1 MRTSDRYLGKQV
13 LFGTIYAVLVL
24 SLVLVLGSLFKEIR
38 GLLVEQKAPPLLLV
52 RFIISVLPFSLMF
65 TIPWGFLTA
74 VLLVFGRLSTDHE
87 VTAFR
92 VAGMSLVR
100 LAMPVFLIGA
110 ALSGVCLYL
119 NVNVVPLAKAS
130 VQDLLMEEVKKDPRA
145 LLDPGKVQGFLKASK
160 SGSNMLFVEGKKGD
174 DLAGFH
180 LYWNRKLEKGEDG
193 EEERS
198 ERTYIHAEGASIKVD
213 NEKRQFSLRLL
224 NAFFEAKQQDGPP
237 NIGLSGAAEPLVLPY
252 DWKAPRTKANSMTN
266 AEIRQYIQDNPQLDD
281 DKKVDFRS
289 EITKRFSFSMA
300 CFAFAFVAVPLGLNS
315 RRKDT
320 STGLVISLLLG
331 AGYFMFTVFSAEFK
345 TDLGSSIAL
354 WLPNVLCILA
364 GLFLFRRAKFK

>member
-1 MRTSDRYLGKQV
+1 MRISDRYLGKQV

-24 SLVLVLGSLFKEIR
+24 SVVLVLGSLFKEIR
-38 GLLVEQKAPPLLLV
+38 GLLVEQKAPPMLLV

-92 VAGMSLVR
+92 VAGLSLTR
-100 LAMPVFLIGA
+100 LAMPVFIIGA

-130 VQDLLMEEVKKDPRA
+130 VQDLLMEQVKKDPRA
-145 LLDPGKVQGFLKASK
+145 LLDPGKVQAFLKESK
-160 SGSNMLFVEGKKGD
+160 NGSNKLFVEDKKGGE
-174 DLAGFH
+174 LVGFH
-180 LYWNRKLEKGEDG
+180 LYWNRKLEDGEDG

-224 NAFFEAKQQDGPP
+224 NAFFEAKQADGPP

-266 AEIRQYIQDNPQLDD
+266 GEIRQYLREKPELELRKQ
-281 DKKVDFRS
+281 VDFRS

-300 CFAFAFVAVPLGLNS
+300 CFAFAFVAVPLGLKS

-320 STGLVISLLLG
+320 STGLVLSLLLG
-331 AGYFMFTVFSAEFK
+331 AGYFLFSVFSAEFE
-345 TDLGSSIAL
+345 TDVGATVTL
-354 WLPNVLCILA
+354 WLPNVLCVLV

>member
-1 MRTSDRYLGKQV
+1 MRISDRYLGKQV

-38 GLLVEQKAPPLLLV
+38 SLLVEQKAPPMLLL

-87 VTAFR
+87 ITAFR

-100 LAMPVFLIGA
+100 LALPVFLIGA

-130 VQDLLMEEVKKDPRA
+130 VAELLLEQAKKDPRA
-145 LLDPGKVQGFLKASK
+145 LLDPGKVQAQLKSK
-160 SGSNMLFVEGKKGD
+160 KLFVEEKEGD
-174 DLAGFH
+174 GLVGFH
-180 LYWNRKLEKGEDG
+180 FYQLKED
-193 EEERS
+193 EEAGGAGLQRA
-198 ERTYIHAEGASIKVD
+198 YVHAERAVIKVD
-213 NEKRQFSLRLL
+213 NEKRQISLRLL
-224 NAFFEAKQQDGPP
+224 NAFFEAKQADGT
-237 NIGLSGAAEPLVLPY
+237 IDLGLSGAAEPLVLPY
-252 DWKAPRTKANSMTN
+252 DWKVPRTKANSMTN
-266 AEIRQYIQDNPQLDD
+266 EEIRAYIRDNPTLEKQ
-281 DKKVDFRS
+281 KQVDFRA

-300 CFAFAFVAVPLGLNS
+300 CFAFAFVAVPLGLKS

-320 STGLVISLLLG
+320 STGLVISILLG
-331 AGYFMFTVFSAEFK
+331 AGYFFFTVFSSEFK
-345 TDLGSSIAL
+345 TDFGATMTL
-354 WLPNVLCILA
+354 WLPNILCVLA

>member
-1 MRTSDRYLGKQV
+1 MRISDRYLGKQV

-24 SLVLVLGSLFKEIR
+24 SVVLVLGSLFKEIR

-52 RFIISVLPFSLMF
+52 RFVISVLPFSLMF

-92 VAGMSLVR
+92 VAGMSLPR
-100 LAMPVFLIGA
+100 LALPVFVIGA
-110 ALSGVCLYL
+110 LFSGICLYL

-130 VQDLLMEEVKKDPRA
+130 VAELLLEQAKKDPRA
-145 LLDPGKVQGFLKASK
+145 LLDPGKVQAQLRSK
-160 SGSNMLFVEGKKGD
+160 KLFVEEKGPD
-174 DLAGFH
+174 GLVGFH
-180 LYWNRKLEKGEDG
+180 FYQLKEEGEDG
-193 EEERS
+193 GEG
-198 ERTYIHAEGASIKVD
+198 TQGAYVHAEKAMIKVD
-213 NEKRQFSLRLL
+213 NEKRQISLRLL
-224 NAFFEAKQQDGPP
+224 NAFFEAKQADGPP

-252 DWKAPRTKANSMTN
+252 DWKPPRTKANSMTN
-266 AEIRQYIQDNPQLDD
+266 GEIRQYLRDNPDLEQR
-281 DKKVDFRS
+281 KKVDFRS

-300 CFAFAFVAVPLGLNS
+300 CLSFVFVAVPLGLKS

-320 STGLVISLLLG
+320 STGLVLSLLLG
-331 AGYFMFTVFSAEFK
+331 AGYFLFSVFSAEFE
-345 TDLGSSIAL
+345 TDLGATVTL
-354 WLPNVLCILA
+354 WLPNILCILV

>member
-1 MRTSDRYLGKQV
+1 MRISDRYLGKQV

-24 SLVLVLGSLFKEIR
+24 SVVLVLGSLFKEIR
-38 GLLVEQKAPPLLLV
+38 SLLVEQKAPPLLLL

-92 VAGMSLVR
+92 VAGMSLGR
-100 LAMPVFLIGA
+100 LALPVFVVGA
-110 ALSGVCLYL
+110 LLSGICLYL

-130 VQDLLMEEVKKDPRA
+130 VAELLLEQAKKDPRA
-145 LLDPGKVQGFLKASK
+145 LLDPGKVQAQLRSK
-160 SGSNMLFVEGKKGD
+160 KLFVEEKDENG
-174 DLAGFH
+174 LVGFH
-180 LYWNRKLEKGEDG
+180 FYQLGDEED
-193 EEERS
+193 EEGRGPQ
-198 ERTYIHAEGASIKVD
+198 RAYVHAERAMIKVD
-213 NEKRQFSLRLL
+213 NEKRQISLRLL
-224 NAFFEAKQQDGPP
+224 NAFFESKQGNEVPQ
-237 NIGLSGAAEPLVLPY
+237 IGLSGAAEPLVLPY
-252 DWKAPRTKANSMTN
+252 DWKPPRTKANSMTN
-266 AEIRQYIQDNPQLDD
+266 EEIRQYLRDNPGVDEQ
-281 DKKVDFRS
+281 KKVDFRA

-300 CFAFAFVAVPLGLNS
+300 CFSFAFVAVPLGLKS

-331 AGYFMFTVFSAEFK
+331 AGYFLFTVFSAEFK
-345 TDLGSSIAL
+345 TDLGATATL
-354 WLPNVLCILA
+354 WLPNVLCIIA